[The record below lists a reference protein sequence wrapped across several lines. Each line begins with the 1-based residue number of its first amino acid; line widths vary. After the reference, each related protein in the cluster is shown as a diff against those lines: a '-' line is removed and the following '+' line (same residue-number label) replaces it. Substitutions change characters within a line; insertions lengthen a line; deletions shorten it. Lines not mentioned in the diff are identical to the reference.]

1 MLRRVKGGSRRAWER
16 KKCLENRGFAGS
28 RGCRVDPPVFALV
41 DPWWTRAEGR
51 PRPPPDRDVSDG
63 DQTPAEQ
70 RRFKTTRRAARDVW
84 HYEGLTAPPLSA
96 PVSGSS
102 PGSAGCAMARPCRS
116 SSSRSATADGEDR
129 SMAQTDQA
137 WDWGVELRDEE
148 RSELELLRRTV
159 AQLRTQLD
167 QAHESLRSCRQRQQ
181 DASQALRQLDEA
193 RPWRRRRVRTAL
205 RERQLL

>member
-1 MLRRVKGGSRRAWER
+1 MDWSAIAV
-16 KKCLENRGFAGS
+16 
-28 RGCRVDPPVFALV
+28 
-41 DPWWTRAEGR
+41 
-51 PRPPPDRDVSDG
+51 
-63 DQTPAEQ
+63 
-70 RRFKTTRRAARDVW
+70 AAC
-84 HYEGLTAPPLSA
+84 G
-96 PVSGSS
+96 
-102 PGSAGCAMARPCRS
+102 S
-116 SSSRSATADGEDR
+116 SSSRRVPADGEDR

-148 RSELELLRRTV
+148 RSELELLRSTV

-193 RPWRRRRVRTAL
+193 RPWRRRGVRAAL